1 MWKVLILASG
11 PTSGSLTVEVLD
23 GGTGGRLAVVS
34 IPVALLTTEAYDRE
48 ATRGRAMDRE
58 GPRRRD
64 ALRRAAMICYSSS

>member
-11 PTSGSLTVEVLD
+11 PTSGSLTVDVLD
-23 GGTGGRLAVVS
+23 SGIGGRLEEVSMPVV
-34 IPVALLTTEAYDRE
+34 LLMTEAYDRE

-64 ALRRAAMICYSSS
+64 TLRRAAMIC